1 MNPQIVVRQAEQSDA
16 AVIEAHLRMAKDESH
31 QYRGTPFALN
41 DAPTRTYVAIVGDTP
56 VGSLSLIEEI
66 DGNATICLVFVEA
79 EAREIGVGDT
89 LLSYAMK
96 DLVGRGFVRISAS
109 AQPGDRSLK
118 NLFERHGLVAQTI
131 LVGRSLSDLSTE
143 ARASQ

>member
-1 MNPQIVVRQAEQSDA
+1 MNPQIVVREAEQSDA
-16 AVIEAHLRMAKDESH
+16 TVIENHRRMAKDESR
-31 QYRGTPFALN
+31 QYRGTPLALN
-41 DAPTRTYVAIVGDTP
+41 DPPTRTYVAIVGDTP
-56 VGSLSLIEEI
+56 VGSLSLVEEI
-66 DGNATICLVFVEA
+66 DGNATISLVFVEPD
-79 EAREIGVGDT
+79 AREIGVGDS

-96 DLVGRGFVRISAS
+96 DLAERGIERISAS

-131 LVGRSLSDLSTE
+131 LVGRSLSALSTE